1 MPAHLHAVEPRSRAN
16 GPGVR
21 TVVWFQGCT
30 LGCVGCFNP
39 ATHAARSV
47 ASDTVDNTDPTANL
61 DTVVAGLASA
71 AASGIE
77 GLTLSGGEP
86 MQQMDAAI
94 ALLAAAR
101 LAGLSTLMFSGYTIE
116 EIRQLP
122 RGAEALT
129 LLDVLIDGRYRS
141 DLRLGQGLRGS
152 SNQRVHLLSNRYTTR
167 DIDDAPL
174 GEVRIA
180 PNGEVILTGV
190 TPLRLKTT
198 R

>member
-1 MPAHLHAVEPRSRAN
+1 MQARLHAMEPRSRAN

-21 TVVWFQGCT
+21 TVVWFQGCS

-39 ATHAARSV
+39 ATHATAVV
-47 ASDTVDNTDPTANL
+47 ATTTRTVEFDNIL
-61 DTVVAGLASA
+61 AGLADA
-71 AASGIE
+71 AVSGID

-86 MQQMDAAI
+86 MQQIDAAI

-116 EIRQLP
+116 EIQALP
-122 RGAEALT
+122 RGGEALA

-141 DLRLGQGLRGS
+141 ELRLGQGLRGS
-152 SNQRVHLLSNRYTTR
+152 SNQRVHLLSNRYTMR

-190 TPLRLKTT
+190 TPLRLKTAK
-198 R
+198 

>member
-1 MPAHLHAVEPRSRAN
+1 MELRSRAN

-21 TVVWFQGCT
+21 TVVWFQGCS

-39 ATHAARSV
+39 ATHVMEAVAATTR
-47 ASDTVDNTDPTANL
+47 TVEFDSIL
-61 DTVVAGLASA
+61 AGLAGA
-71 AASGIE
+71 AASGID

-86 MQQMDAAI
+86 MQQIDAAI
-94 ALLAAAR
+94 VLLAAAR

-116 EIRQLP
+116 EIQTLP
-122 RGAEALT
+122 RGGEALA

-141 DLRLGQGLRGS
+141 ELRLGQGLRGS

-167 DIDDAPL
+167 DIDEAPL

-190 TPLRLKTT
+190 TPLRLKTAK
-198 R
+198 

>member
-1 MPAHLHAVEPRSRAN
+1 MQARLHAMEPRSRAN

-21 TVVWFQGCT
+21 TVVWFQGCS

-39 ATHAARSV
+39 ATHALDVVAASTGTVELDSILASV
-47 ASDTVDNTDPTANL
+47 A
-61 DTVVAGLASA
+61 GA

-86 MQQMDAAI
+86 MQQIDAAI

-101 LAGLSTLMFSGYTIE
+101 LAGLSTMMFSGYTIE
-116 EIRQLP
+116 ELQGVP
-122 RGAEALT
+122 RGGEALA

-152 SNQRVHLLSNRYTTR
+152 SNQRVHLLSNRYTVR

-180 PNGEVILTGV
+180 PNGDVILTGV
-190 TPLRLKTT
+190 TPLRLKTAK
-198 R
+198 

>member
-1 MPAHLHAVEPRSRAN
+1 MQARLHAMEPRSRAN

-21 TVVWFQGCT
+21 TVVWFQGCS

-39 ATHAARSV
+39 ATHA
-47 ASDTVDNTDPTANL
+47 L
-61 DTVVAGLASA
+61 DVVAASTGTVELDSILASLAGA

-86 MQQMDAAI
+86 MQQIDAAI

-101 LAGLSTLMFSGYTIE
+101 LAGLSTMMFSGYTIE
-116 EIRQLP
+116 ELQGVP
-122 RGAEALT
+122 RGGEALA

-152 SNQRVHLLSNRYTTR
+152 SNQRVHLLSNRYTVR

-180 PNGEVILTGV
+180 PNGDVILTGV
-190 TPLRLKTT
+190 TPLRLKTAK
-198 R
+198 

>member
-1 MPAHLHAVEPRSRAN
+1 MQARLHAMEPRSRAN

-21 TVVWFQGCT
+21 TVVWFQGCS

-39 ATHAARSV
+39 ATHA
-47 ASDTVDNTDPTANL
+47 L
-61 DTVVAGLASA
+61 DVVAASTGTVELDSILASLAGA

-86 MQQMDAAI
+86 MQQIDAAI

-101 LAGLSTLMFSGYTIE
+101 LAGLSTMMFSGYTIE
-116 EIRQLP
+116 ELQGLP
-122 RGAEALT
+122 RGGEALA

-152 SNQRVHLLSNRYTTR
+152 SNQRVHLLSNRYTVR

-180 PNGEVILTGV
+180 PNGDVILTGV
-190 TPLRLKTT
+190 TPLRLKTAK
-198 R
+198 

>member
-1 MPAHLHAVEPRSRAN
+1 MHARLHAMEPRSRAN

-39 ATHAARSV
+39 ATHTPSG
-47 ASDTVDNTDPTANL
+47 VDNTDPSANF

-190 TPLRLKTT
+190 TPLRLKAAK
-198 R
+198 

>member
-1 MPAHLHAVEPRSRAN
+1 MHARLHAIEARSRAN

-39 ATHAARSV
+39 ATHPTMGGT
-47 ASDTVDNTDPTANL
+47 ASDIIDTVDTI
-61 DTVVAGLASA
+61 VAGLTGA
-71 AASGIE
+71 AAAGID

-86 MQQMDAAI
+86 MQQIDAAI
-94 ALLAAAR
+94 VLLAAAR

-116 EIRQLP
+116 EIQVLP
-122 RGAEALT
+122 RGAEALA

-141 DLRLGQGLRGS
+141 ELRLGQGLRGS

-167 DIDDAPL
+167 DIDEAPL

-190 TPLRLKTT
+190 TPLRLKPTK
-198 R
+198 

>member
-1 MPAHLHAVEPRSRAN
+1 MYAHVHAVEPRSRAN

-39 ATHAARSV
+39 ATHAARGS
-47 ASDTVDNTDPTANL
+47 AATDMLTSVDNL
-61 DTVVAGLASA
+61 VAGLASA
-71 AASGIE
+71 AVSGID

-86 MQQMDAAI
+86 MQQIDAAI
-94 ALLAAAR
+94 ALLAGAR
-101 LAGLSTLMFSGYTIE
+101 LAGLSTLMFSGYTLE
-116 EIRQLP
+116 EIHQLP
-122 RGAEALT
+122 RGSEALA

-152 SNQRVHLLSNRYTTR
+152 SNQRVHLLSNRYTTC
-167 DIDDAPL
+167 DIDGAPL

-180 PNGEVILTGV
+180 ANGDVVLTGV
-190 TPLRLKTT
+190 TPLRLKTH
-198 R
+198 

>member
-1 MPAHLHAVEPRSRAN
+1 MEPRSRAN

-39 ATHAARSV
+39 ATHAVEPTQATPGPGSV
-47 ASDTVDNTDPTANL
+47 DL
-61 DTVVAGLASA
+61 DAILASLA
-71 AASGIE
+71 GATASGID

-86 MQQMDAAI
+86 MQQIDAAI

-101 LAGLSTLMFSGYTIE
+101 LAGLSTLVFSGYTIE
-116 EIRQLP
+116 EIQALP
-122 RGAEALT
+122 RGGEALA

-141 DLRLGQGLRGS
+141 ELRLGQGLRGS
-152 SNQRVHLLSNRYTTR
+152 SNQRVHLLSNRYTSS
-167 DIDDAPL
+167 DIDEAPL

-190 TPLRLKTT
+190 TPLRLKTAK
-198 R
+198 

>member
-1 MPAHLHAVEPRSRAN
+1 MQARLHAMELRSRAN

-21 TVVWFQGCT
+21 TVVWFQGCS

-39 ATHAARSV
+39 ATHATAVV
-47 ASDTVDNTDPTANL
+47 ATTTRTVEFDNIL
-61 DTVVAGLASA
+61 AGLADA
-71 AASGIE
+71 AVSGID

-86 MQQMDAAI
+86 MQQIDAAI

-116 EIRQLP
+116 EIQALP
-122 RGAEALT
+122 RGGEALA

-141 DLRLGQGLRGS
+141 ELRLGQGLRGS
-152 SNQRVHLLSNRYTTR
+152 SNQRVHLLSNRYTMR

-190 TPLRLKTT
+190 TPLRLKTAK
-198 R
+198 

>member
-1 MPAHLHAVEPRSRAN
+1 MTARLHAMEPRSRAN

-39 ATHAARSV
+39 ATHAQVESPATGV
-47 ASDTVDNTDPTANL
+47 ELDAVIASL
-61 DTVVAGLASA
+61 AGA
-71 AASGIE
+71 AATGIE

-86 MQQMDAAI
+86 MQQIDAAI

-101 LAGLSTLMFSGYTIE
+101 LAGLSTFMFSGYTIE
-116 EIRQLP
+116 EIQALP
-122 RGAEALT
+122 RGDAALA
-129 LLDVLIDGRYRS
+129 LLDVLVDGRYRS

-152 SNQRVHLLSNRYTTR
+152 SNQRVHLLSNRYTSR

-190 TPLRLKTT
+190 TPLRLKTAK
-198 R
+198 

>member
-1 MPAHLHAVEPRSRAN
+1 MTARLHAMEPRSRAN

-39 ATHAARSV
+39 ATHAQV
-47 ASDTVDNTDPTANL
+47 ASPATGGSVDL
-61 DTVVAGLASA
+61 DAVIASLAGA
-71 AASGIE
+71 AATGIE

-86 MQQMDAAI
+86 MQQIDAAI

-101 LAGLSTLMFSGYTIE
+101 LAGLSTFMFSGYTIE
-116 EIRQLP
+116 EIQTLP
-122 RGAEALT
+122 RGGAALA
-129 LLDVLIDGRYRS
+129 LLDVLVDGRYRS

-152 SNQRVHLLSNRYTTR
+152 SNQRVHLLSNRYTSR

-190 TPLRLKTT
+190 TPLRLKTAK
-198 R
+198 

>member
-1 MPAHLHAVEPRSRAN
+1 MEPRSRAN

-39 ATHAARSV
+39 ATHAPK
-47 ASDTVDNTDPTANL
+47 PTSGPTGL
-61 DTVVAGLASA
+61 DSGEHATPPPLDRIVAGLAEA

-86 MQQMDAAI
+86 MQQIDAAI
-94 ALLAAAR
+94 VLLAAAR
-101 LAGLSTLMFSGYTIE
+101 LAGLSTLMFSGYTIA
-116 EIRQLP
+116 EIQALP
-122 RGAEALT
+122 RGGEALA

-141 DLRLGQGLRGS
+141 ELRLGQGLRGS
-152 SNQRVHLLSNRYTTR
+152 SNQRVHLLTQRYTTR

-180 PNGEVILTGV
+180 PNGDVILTGV
-190 TPLRLKTT
+190 TPLRLKPTK
-198 R
+198 